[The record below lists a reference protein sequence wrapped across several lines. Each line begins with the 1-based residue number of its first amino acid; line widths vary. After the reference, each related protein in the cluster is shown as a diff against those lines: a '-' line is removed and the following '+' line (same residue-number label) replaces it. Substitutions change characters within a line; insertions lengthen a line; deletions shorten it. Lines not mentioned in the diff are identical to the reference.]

1 MLHSCS
7 SAGRSP
13 PPGPN
18 PLNAKT
24 NFGTRGE
31 DPPNPLGRPPRSG
44 ALNLVLVTE
53 TYAPEIN
60 GVAMTLGRLVDG
72 LAARGHRITIV
83 RPRQRHESSRYSV
96 TQRLAC
102 RQVRLP
108 GIPLPGYP
116 QLRVGLPAA
125 RRLRKLW
132 AIHRPDLVHVAT
144 EGPLGASAI
153 TTARRMGIPV
163 TSSFHTN
170 FDQYTRDYRIGWF
183 KPVVAAWL
191 RHVHNRTLRTFAP
204 TRDLLAR
211 LESEGYLNL
220 RLLSR
225 GVDTSLFNPGRRDE
239 SLRAAWGV
247 GPDGLAVI
255 HVGRLAPEKNYPLL
269 FRAFDAIRAVQPKAR
284 LVIIGDGPLLSACQR
299 ERPDAV
305 FTGFYTGVSLA
316 RHYAS
321 GDIYL
326 HTSITET
333 FGNVVT
339 EALGSGLAVTAFDYA
354 AAHEF
359 IRSGENG
366 LLAPVGDEAAF
377 LTHAA
382 QLARDAALRSRLAA
396 AGPATVRT
404 LTWDAIVER
413 FITDLQ
419 EAAAEFHGT
428 QPETHFRPL
437 APPTPG
443 KRGATLNSQ
452 PTTP

>member
-1 MLHSCS
+1 
-7 SAGRSP
+7 
-13 PPGPN
+13 
-18 PLNAKT
+18 
-24 NFGTRGE
+24 
-31 DPPNPLGRPPRSG
+31 
-44 ALNLVLVTE
+44 LNLVLVTE

-83 RPRQRHESSRYSV
+83 RPRQRHESPRYSV

-102 RQVRLP
+102 RQIRLP
-108 GIPLPGYP
+108 GVPIPGYP
-116 QLRVGLPAA
+116 QLRLGLPAA
-125 RRLRKLW
+125 RRLRKVWTLN
-132 AIHRPDLVHVAT
+132 RPDLVHVAT

-183 KPVVAAWL
+183 KPLVAAWL
-191 RHVHNRTLRTFAP
+191 RHIHNRTLRTFVP
-204 TRDLLAR
+204 TRDLRAR
-211 LESEGYLNL
+211 LEIEGYLNL
-220 RLLSR
+220 RMLSR
-225 GVDTSLFNPGRRDE
+225 GVDTVLFNPTRRDE
-239 SLRAAWGV
+239 AMRITWGV
-247 GPDGLAVI
+247 NPGQLAVI

-269 FRAFDAIRAVQPKAR
+269 FRAFDAIKAVQPKAK

-326 HTSITET
+326 HTSTTET

-377 LTHAA
+377 IAHAVR
-382 QLARDAALRSRLAA
+382 LARDPALRTRLAA
-396 AGPATVRT
+396 AGPATARG
-404 LTWDAIVER
+404 LSWDTIVDR
-413 FITDLQ
+413 FASDLQ
-419 EAAAEFHGT
+419 EAADFHAAHLTGNPRSELSP
-428 QPETHFRPL
+428 QAS
-437 APPTPG
+437 APSP
-443 KRGATLNSQ
+443 
-452 PTTP
+452 

>member
-1 MLHSCS
+1 MLRTLDGWQV
-7 SAGRSP
+7 AAARA
-13 PPGPN
+13 
-18 PLNAKT
+18 PL
-24 NFGTRGE
+24 
-31 DPPNPLGRPPRSG
+31 
-44 ALNLVLVTE
+44 LNLVLVTE

-83 RPRQRHESSRYSV
+83 RPRQRHESPRYSV

-108 GIPLPGYP
+108 GVPIPGYP
-116 QLRVGLPAA
+116 QLRLGLPAA
-125 RRLRKLW
+125 RRLRKVWTLN
-132 AIHRPDLVHVAT
+132 RPDLVHVAT

-191 RHVHNRTLRTFAP
+191 RHIHNRTLRTFVP
-204 TRDLLAR
+204 THDLRAR
-211 LESEGYLNL
+211 LETEGYLNL
-220 RLLSR
+220 RMLSR
-225 GVDTSLFNPGRRDE
+225 GVDTVLFNPARRDE
-239 SLRAAWGV
+239 AMRATWGV
-247 GPDGLAVI
+247 EPGELAVI
-255 HVGRLAPEKNYPLL
+255 HVGRLAAEKNYPLL
-269 FRAFDAIRAVQPKAR
+269 FRAFDAIKALQPKAK
-284 LVIIGDGPLLSACQR
+284 LVIVGDGPLLSVCQR

-326 HTSITET
+326 HTSTTET

-377 LTHAA
+377 IAHAVR
-382 QLARDAALRSRLAA
+382 LARDPSLRTRIAA
-396 AGPATVRT
+396 AGPATARG
-404 LTWDAIVER
+404 LSWDTIVDR
-413 FITDLQ
+413 FAADLQ
-419 EAAAEFHGT
+419 EAADEYHAVRPAASPRSALST
-428 QPETHFRPL
+428 QPS
-437 APPTPG
+437 
-443 KRGATLNSQ
+443 ATS
-452 PTTP
+452 P